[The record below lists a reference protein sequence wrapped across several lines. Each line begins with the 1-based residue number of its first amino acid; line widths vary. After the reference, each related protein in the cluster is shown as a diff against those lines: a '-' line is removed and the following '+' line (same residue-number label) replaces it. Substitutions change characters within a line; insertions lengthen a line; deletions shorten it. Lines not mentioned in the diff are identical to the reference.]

1 MLGSGSA
8 CLNVAQGAQVARV
21 VVGVLGLTRIVL
33 RKCAMGLRRRIGVLR
48 TQRKV
53 LGVLGNECAV
63 LGNLG

>member
-1 MLGSGSA
+1 M
-8 CLNVAQGAQVARV
+8 
-21 VVGVLGLTRIVL
+21 VGVLGLTRIVL